1 MSEAASWYYVGT
13 YGQLGPL
20 TTEQFD
26 EFIEAGVIERTTYV
40 WRPGMPDWV
49 PASVVPELLTL
60 FDKYVQSPVPPILSQ
75 PSVEG
80 FANPVVNQPPVYGQP
95 PLSANPMYVGQS
107 FSRSMTKY
115 SSDKDRTTA
124 GLLSIIIPG
133 GGRFYLG
140 YAALGTIQLMLTF
153 ITCGFLHVWSII
165 DGVLMLSGQ
174 VKIDGYGRKLE
185 D

>member
-1 MSEAASWYYVGT
+1 
-13 YGQLGPL
+13 
-20 TTEQFD
+20 
-26 EFIEAGVIERTTYV
+26 
-40 WRPGMPDWV
+40 
-49 PASVVPELLTL
+49 
-60 FDKYVQSPVPPILSQ
+60 
-75 PSVEG
+75 
-80 FANPVVNQPPVYGQP
+80 
-95 PLSANPMYVGQS
+95 
-107 FSRSMTKY
+107 MTKY

-153 ITCGFLHVWSII
+153 VTCGFLHVWSII